1 MPSNR
6 NNIRA
11 ALSHVEVALAH
22 LKEADEAAAHALS
35 EQEYAREAYDHACAV
50 YAEEIRIGYQPKAPR
65 ARKRAA

>member
-35 EQEYAREAYDHACAV
+35 EQE
-50 YAEEIRIGYQPKAPR
+50 GSLS
-65 ARKRAA
+65 